1 MTAGASPELPVS
13 APQETT
19 VRWAG
24 DALVLTAVVGIV
36 SKTMGVLVAPGIR
49 GVASQNVVEWVETG
63 SAALAYTFTALLV
76 ALVCGASFELARAQR
91 VSLAARGIVVAVSG
105 LIVALASP
113 AVVMRLQPAPALA
126 LGVVTSIVVLVAGI
140 ATVRT
145 AHTRVLGAILIMLSV
160 AGVLRPFA
168 WEAIAIA
175 ADRSSMTAYNV
186 ARALGTIAVVIQT
199 LATLVAAAWLGTRSK
214 WRGRILANGAV
225 ILAFVVT
232 YLAAR
237 DADVA
242 PPATIAVLRASLAR
256 GTASALP
263 YGISAIAQFLTPASV
278 LLASVAL
285 LQKAQ
290 PKAVLVSLALAL
302 LSHGVFD
309 VPLQALAITAAAQW
323 SLLAMADG
331 RAMWAAFAREKDK
344 SGPGPASASDT
355 ASVERPPQE
364 T

>member
-1 MTAGASPELPVS
+1 M
-13 APQETT
+13 
-19 VRWAG
+19 
-24 DALVLTAVVGIV
+24 LTAIVGIV

-91 VSLAARGIVVAVSG
+91 VGIAARGIVVAVSG

-126 LGVVTSIVVLVAGI
+126 LEVVTSLVVLVAGI
-140 ATVRT
+140 ATLRA
-145 AHTRVLGAILIMLSV
+145 AHTRVLGTILVMLSI
-160 AGVLRPFA
+160 AGILRPFA
-168 WEAIAIA
+168 WGAISVA
-175 ADRSSMTAYNV
+175 ADRNSMTAYNV
-186 ARALGTIAVVIQT
+186 ARTLGTIAVVIQT

-225 ILAFVVT
+225 ILAFAVT

-237 DADVA
+237 DAEVA

-256 GTASALP
+256 GTSGALP
-263 YGISAIAQFLTPASV
+263 YGFGAIAQFLTPASV

-285 LQKAQ
+285 VQKAQ
-290 PKAVLVSLALAL
+290 PKALLVSLALAL
-302 LSHGVFD
+302 LSHGMFD

-323 SLLAMADG
+323 SLLAMADS

-344 SGPGPASASDT
+344 AAPPRGET
-355 ASVERPPQE
+355 AEKRSEG
-364 T
+364 